1 MLSAAI
7 LGSDFATV
15 RRWQH
20 LASGVTGRKF
30 GERRACSGSLCRQP
44 DYDWLTP
51 GGLWATQ
58 ISIESIVG
66 MLSCFNPRLR
76 MGGDNGPVG
85 RKNAVRGNF
94 GVSLRDN
101 TDPTTPGL
109 WYSTLEGRYE
119 PCLERQSL
127 PPDYG
132 WAVSGRLV
140 ATQISLESME

>member
-76 MGGDNGPVG
+76 MGGDPLDGELG
-85 RKNAVRGNF
+85 LGAD
-94 GVSLRDN
+94 VSIHASAWEA
-101 TDPTTPGL
+101 TMGL
-109 WYSTLEGRYE
+109 
-119 PCLERQSL
+119 
-127 PPDYG
+127 
-132 WAVSGRLV
+132 
-140 ATQISLESME
+140 